1 MGGILV
7 QVAAGLWVGCGGEFL
22 YCFLVCCWVLRQQ
35 GFLVGLNGMPGALVG
50 ETVMVLLLV
59 WVGCCLKTV

>member
-1 MGGILV
+1 MLLGFE
-7 QVAAGLWVGCGGEFL
+7 AT
-22 YCFLVCCWVLRQQ
+22 R
-35 GFLVGLNGMPGALVG
+35 FLVGLDGMPGALVG